1 MAQCRKMSKL
11 MISDTGANESK
22 EQAAEKRKSALA
34 LVIDVEAL
42 GNNENDGESSL
53 RKDGEADEA
62 KRKEREQE
70 FLRRQME
77 KKQKDLERR
86 KKATEMANV
95 EGQERLQKEMQ
106 QKQQMKQEAQ
116 ARRERIMAQYL
127 QRKAEKEMEENG
139 MAPSN
144 PKGSIGG
151 GNRGGFMVIGA
162 GSEIKSSG
170 GVNGMKPRPKSRSK
184 STVPTDVKQSRPRAA
199 TQKSPS
205 NVSRSRRNSVENRK
219 FSSQTLFML

>member
-1 MAQCRKMSKL
+1 M
-11 MISDTGANESK
+11 NEPK
-22 EQAAEKRKSALA
+22 EPVAEKKGALA

-42 GNNENDGESSL
+42 GSEIGEGSPM

-77 KKQKDLERR
+77 KKEKDLERR
-86 KKATEMANV
+86 KKATEVANM
-95 EGQERLQKEMQ
+95 EGQERLMKEMQ

-127 QRKAEKEMEENG
+127 QKKAEKELEESG
-139 MAPSN
+139 IAATA

-151 GNRGGFMVIGA
+151 GRGFMVVGA
-162 GSEIKSSG
+162 NENNIKSG
-170 GVNGMKPRPKSRSK
+170 GVNGMKPRVKSRSK
-184 STVPTDVKQSRPRAA
+184 STVPMDVKPSRSRPGS
-199 TQKSPS
+199 QKSPS
-205 NVSRSRRNSVENRK
+205 NVSRSRRNSIENRK
-219 FSSQTLFML
+219 YKFHLITHTCSRARIFKVFLITFMK